1 MLTISL
7 KLKIL
12 FLKSMK
18 FNLSYTQDAGNLVN
32 FKVKNLT
39 DKDLTLGYN
48 ISVNDP
54 ENVETKSVLA
64 RPRGFFSN
72 KIETIKANSI
82 KNISLPYNIPV
93 VGPEPFLSYM
103 IFKPNVDV
111 TNYDKH
117 DSRHRDVILAGYG
130 SFDLNEASKQNLCV
144 IPEYPTIEERAR
156 LTVQKQTEHF
166 LFRYR
171 PDSYA
176 EQNIDKA
183 INDREA
189 AYQKLSE
196 VLHMELPEIV
206 TIDLYPDMEA
216 KALGSGTTWTP
227 ANTRNN
233 KHICEVYNEE
243 YQCDHYHELAHIF
256 SFHFPGFNSSKDGI
270 VETFAAYFETNN
282 MPVGP
287 TKQLLKEQ
295 LKEGKLLSMI
305 EVLQSESSNEELA
318 ILIDFLL
325 KKDVEKF
332 KEFYVLVT
340 KSQEKVSIEKAIRQ
354 IYEIE
359 SKELE
364 QQWHEYINQDN
375 AI

>member
-166 LFRYR
+166 LFRYK
-171 PDSYA
+171 P
-176 EQNIDKA
+176 NIF
-183 INDREA
+183 
-189 AYQKLSE
+189 Y
-196 VLHMELPEIV
+196 
-206 TIDLYPDMEA
+206 
-216 KALGSGTTWTP
+216 SGTDLIRMP
-227 ANTRNN
+227 
-233 KHICEVYNEE
+233 
-243 YQCDHYHELAHIF
+243 
-256 SFHFPGFNSSKDGI
+256 SKI
-270 VETFAAYFETNN
+270 
-282 MPVGP
+282 
-287 TKQLLKEQ
+287 
-295 LKEGKLLSMI
+295 
-305 EVLQSESSNEELA
+305 
-318 ILIDFLL
+318 
-325 KKDVEKF
+325 
-332 KEFYVLVT
+332 
-340 KSQEKVSIEKAIRQ
+340 SIR
-354 IYEIE
+354 
-359 SKELE
+359 L
-364 QQWHEYINQDN
+364 
-375 AI
+375 

>member
-233 KHICEVYNEE
+233 KHICEVYNEG

>member
-1 MLTISL
+1 
-7 KLKIL
+7 
-12 FLKSMK
+12 
-18 FNLSYTQDAGNLVN
+18 
-32 FKVKNLT
+32 
-39 DKDLTLGYN
+39 
-48 ISVNDP
+48 
-54 ENVETKSVLA
+54 
-64 RPRGFFSN
+64 
-72 KIETIKANSI
+72 
-82 KNISLPYNIPV
+82 
-93 VGPEPFLSYM
+93 
-103 IFKPNVDV
+103 
-111 TNYDKH
+111 
-117 DSRHRDVILAGYG
+117 
-130 SFDLNEASKQNLCV
+130 
-144 IPEYPTIEERAR
+144 
-156 LTVQKQTEHF
+156 
-166 LFRYR
+166 
-171 PDSYA
+171 
-176 EQNIDKA
+176 
-183 INDREA
+183 
-189 AYQKLSE
+189 
-196 VLHMELPEIV
+196 MELPEIV

-233 KHICEVYNEE
+233 KHICEVYNEG

>member
-117 DSRHRDVILAGYG
+117 DSRHR
-130 SFDLNEASKQNLCV
+130 
-144 IPEYPTIEERAR
+144 R
-156 LTVQKQTEHF
+156 
-166 LFRYR
+166 
-171 PDSYA
+171 
-176 EQNIDKA
+176 
-183 INDREA
+183 
-189 AYQKLSE
+189 
-196 VLHMELPEIV
+196 
-206 TIDLYPDMEA
+206 
-216 KALGSGTTWTP
+216 
-227 ANTRNN
+227 
-233 KHICEVYNEE
+233 
-243 YQCDHYHELAHIF
+243 
-256 SFHFPGFNSSKDGI
+256 
-270 VETFAAYFETNN
+270 
-282 MPVGP
+282 
-287 TKQLLKEQ
+287 
-295 LKEGKLLSMI
+295 
-305 EVLQSESSNEELA
+305 
-318 ILIDFLL
+318 
-325 KKDVEKF
+325 
-332 KEFYVLVT
+332 
-340 KSQEKVSIEKAIRQ
+340 
-354 IYEIE
+354 
-359 SKELE
+359 
-364 QQWHEYINQDN
+364 
-375 AI
+375 